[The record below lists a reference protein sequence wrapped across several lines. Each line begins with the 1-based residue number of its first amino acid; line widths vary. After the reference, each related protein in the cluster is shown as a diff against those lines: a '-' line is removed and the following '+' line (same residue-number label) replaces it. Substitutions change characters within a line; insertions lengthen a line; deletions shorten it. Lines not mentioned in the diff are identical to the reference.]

1 VPRCKNQ
8 YQTKVKAKPALT
20 VTALPNYKK
29 TVQRGAE
36 MPKQPF
42 NDSLPEIIPAKND
55 RAFKKVLA
63 DNEHLLAHLMK
74 SVLDLPEEEYEG
86 LAVACSEILPD
97 HGKGKL
103 GTLDIKVHTKSKIV
117 VDIEIERGSVAN
129 LPGRI
134 LFYVSALFKEQ
145 MLSGSEYE
153 SMRRVIGMIITERA
167 LIPGDTEYHHRFTL
181 YDLKTRTMLTDLIE
195 VNTLEL
201 SKLPEADDGSDLWGW
216 LKFLT
221 ITRRCDLEKVAE
233 RGPAFKEAAEKL
245 SEYSMDTEER
255 RILERRLMMEMEERW
270 TINDAE
276 KKGMEKERIKNA
288 KSMVAKGIDVNT
300 IAEVTGLT
308 IDEVLRLK

>member
-1 VPRCKNQ
+1 
-8 YQTKVKAKPALT
+8 
-20 VTALPNYKK
+20 
-29 TVQRGAE
+29 
-36 MPKQPF
+36 MPKHLF

-55 RAFKKVLA
+55 RAFKKVLV

-74 SVLDLPEEEYEG
+74 SVLDLPDEEYEG
-86 LAVACSEILPD
+86 LTVACSEVLPD

-103 GTLDIKVHTKSKIV
+103 GTLDIKVYTKSKIV

-167 LIPGDTEYHHRFTL
+167 LVPGDMEYHHRFTL
-181 YDLKTRTMLTDLIE
+181 YDLKTRTTLTDLIE

-201 SKLPEADDGSDLWGW
+201 SKLPKTDDGSDLWGW

-221 ITRRCDLEKVAE
+221 ITRRYELEKVAE
-233 RGPAFKEAAEKL
+233 RGPVFKEAAAKL

-270 TINDAE
+270 TIDDARKE
-276 KKGMEKERIKNA
+276 GMKKGIEKGMKKGMEKKTLEIARGLKE
-288 KSMVAKGIDVNT
+288 KGVDVNT
-300 IAEVTGLT
+300 IAETTGLT
-308 IDEVLRLK
+308 VDEILRLK